1 MTLIVLAIIVA
12 ALELFLGGVPAIA
25 REGLEALQAGTSV
38 STMTLISLIV
48 LPLLHPIVDVVN
60 WQRLAAFARLRD
72 GGQFKDG
79 EWAAAFKSFGLTYAL
94 EVPLMALFIVLF
106 GVIAGLTLAGASESD
121 ATQAFV
127 ASLLAQDNSVAT
139 AVATLLM
146 LGFFALA
153 AATIGSL
160 FSAALNVVSADIV
173 PTLRS
178 QSTSLTGAAQER
190 PTHASLMA
198 GLVIGLLVL
207 ATFLFADVRSEHTFG
222 VAGLLGALLAFSSVQ
237 IALAPL
243 VLAPLLAGSARF
255 GTLTPAW
262 ALAVLSL
269 GAAISI
275 GTTIAGLLFGRA
287 AALPWAVPVCFAATT
302 LLFVIAA
309 FVTRSADA
317 DP

>member
-1 MTLIVLAIIVA
+1 
-12 ALELFLGGVPAIA
+12 
-25 REGLEALQAGTSV
+25 
-38 STMTLISLIV
+38 
-48 LPLLHPIVDVVN
+48 
-60 WQRLAAFARLRD
+60 
-72 GGQFKDG
+72 
-79 EWAAAFKSFGLTYAL
+79 
-94 EVPLMALFIVLF
+94 
-106 GVIAGLTLAGASESD
+106 
-121 ATQAFV
+121 
-127 ASLLAQDNSVAT
+127 
-139 AVATLLM
+139 
-146 LGFFALA
+146 
-153 AATIGSL
+153 
-160 FSAALNVVSADIV
+160 
-173 PTLRS
+173 
-178 QSTSLTGAAQER
+178 
-190 PTHASLMA
+190 MA